1 MLYHYLASDKT
12 GKIFEGELDA
22 GNVGE
27 ILEYLGGKELR
38 PVSVE
43 AIRAGKSLFSFLS
56 KISIADKIFLTKYMS
71 LMLKV
76 GTDLLSA
83 VDILIADFDKPAVK
97 GLLLE
102 IRENLT
108 KGEPFHL
115 SFERRPN
122 DFDPVFVNLLKA
134 AESSGNLQETFATLS
149 ISLEKESQL
158 RSKIRSALIYPVII
172 LTASLAIFIFLST
185 FALPKIAKVFF
196 ESGIQPP
203 FFSRIVFTVGLFF
216 GDHVFLI
223 LLGLVALVVLA
234 YWFFVKN
241 PVGRRMWQEVINH
254 TPVLRQIQKELA
266 IQRFAAT
273 FSSLMKAGLPIVES
287 LHLTAGVVSTEQFKN
302 SLMRVADDGLSRGL
316 TIGEAFR
323 RETVFPKVISNLI
336 AISEKAGHL
345 DEILGTIADFY
356 ADNVDTSIK
365 SLISVL
371 EPLLLFAM
379 GLLVGLIAL
388 SIIVPIYQLTSQ
400 F

>member
-1 MLYHYLASDKT
+1 MYHYLASDKT

>member
-12 GKIFEGELDA
+12 GKIYEGELDA
-22 GNVGE
+22 GNVGQ
-27 ILEYLGGKELR
+27 ILEYLAGKELR

-43 AIRAGKSLFSFLS
+43 AVRPARSIFSFFS
-56 KISIADKIFLTKYMS
+56 RISIGDKIFLTKYMS

-97 GLLLE
+97 SLLLE

-115 SFERRPN
+115 AFEGHPK
-122 DFDPVFVNLLKA
+122 DFDLVFINLLKS
-134 AESSGNLQETFATLS
+134 AESSGNLQETFEHLS
-149 ISLEKESQL
+149 VSLEKESQL
-158 RSKIRSALIYPVII
+158 NSKIRSALIYPVII
-172 LTASLAIFIFLST
+172 LVASFSIFIFLST

-196 ESGIQPP
+196 ESNINPP
-203 FFSRIVFTVGLFF
+203 FFSRIVFAVGLFF
-216 GDHVFLI
+216 GDHIFLI
-223 LLGLVALVVLA
+223 LLGLALV
-234 YWFFVKN
+234 FFLGYLFFARN
-241 PVGRRMWQEVINH
+241 PLGRKMWQEVLKRI
-254 TPVLRQIQKELA
+254 PVLHQIQRDLA

-287 LHLTAGVVSTEQFKN
+287 LHLSAGVVSTEEFKN
-302 SLMRVADDGLSRGL
+302 ALNRIADEGLARGL

-345 DEILGTIADFY
+345 DDILQTIADFY
-356 ADNVDTSIK
+356 SDNVDSSIK

-371 EPLLLFAM
+371 EPLLLFGM
-379 GLLVGLIAL
+379 GLMVGLIAL